1 MQEMEKA
8 RTAAIQA
15 KKKLDNLEDLSPEE
29 RLENL
34 DEFNEKGYFSLP
46 ATHIANQSGHVMELK
61 PDTMRINDDDKLLSE
76 IPLEHLTQ
84 EKREKVLDIFRKNID
99 ILSRSEWDVGKCT
112 SITAD
117 IELKPEAKKKCH
129 NCVFI
134 PIAPQISQQ
143 IDDILDSMVKA
154 GHTKIY

>member
-1 MQEMEKA
+1 ME
-8 RTAAIQA
+8 
-15 KKKLDNLEDLSPEE
+15 E
-29 RLENL
+29 
-34 DEFNEKGYFSLP
+34 Y
-46 ATHIANQSGHVMELK
+46 
-61 PDTMRINDDDKLLSE
+61 
-76 IPLEHLTQ
+76 
-84 EKREKVLDIFRKNID
+84 
-99 ILSRSEWDVGKCT
+99 T

-154 GHTKIY
+154 DILQYTNEATNIVSNLLNSF